1 MLHTNA
7 KEKCP
12 QCRSIK
18 HVEFP
23 DRRLE
28 QEMMSLKVKCTN
40 EDCEWKGELVDYNN
54 HITDKCP
61 NRVVQCQY
69 DCGLY
74 FMASEVSVHEEE
86 ECTKRPY
93 EVVVQYYE
101 KQAEATREFY
111 EHQIILLE
119 EKQEKLKKFAQ
130 AEERSMLTKS
140 TIHMYIK
147 FSTQTKVAC
156 SYVYLK

>member
-1 MLHTNA
+1 MCIQYTKTSKA
-7 KEKCP
+7 CP
-12 QCRSIK
+12 HCHSTSLTVPVRDK
-18 HVEFP
+18 
-23 DRRLE
+23 RLE
-28 QEMMSLKVKCTN
+28 RKIMSLKVKCTN
-40 EDCEWKGELVDYNN
+40 GDCEWRGELVDYNN

-101 KQAEATREFY
+101 KQVEATREWY
-111 EHQIILLE
+111 EQQMILLE
-119 EKQEKLKKFAQ
+119 KKMEKKFTQ
-130 AEERSMLTKS
+130 AEE
-140 TIHMYIK
+140 
-147 FSTQTKVAC
+147 KVCKLKALFTC
-156 SYVYLK
+156 SLVHRQM